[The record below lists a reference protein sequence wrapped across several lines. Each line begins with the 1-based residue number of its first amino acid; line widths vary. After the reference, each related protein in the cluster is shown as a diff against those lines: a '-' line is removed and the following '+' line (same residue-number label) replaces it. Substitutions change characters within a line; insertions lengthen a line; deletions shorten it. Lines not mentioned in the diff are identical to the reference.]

1 MFNKKFKNCVYFF
14 TCILPDYMAHGIP
27 KEIWK
32 NSHFENMTAG
42 FLHRCQNRLRRNT
55 PEIIHFQTW
64 QKLIFTNIA
73 PWQLLFSLNV
83 VCNVSKWYSDHFWGP
98 WHTQKSIFAS
108 MNQYFN
114 NKLSLFHTEA
124 SFDNSEEKFQV
135 FKFISFN
142 ILSTFSDLFK
152 DSIRKYISYYI
163 VMTNKKECFPI
174 SKFSP

>member
-1 MFNKKFKNCVYFF
+1 MCLFF
-14 TCILPDYMAHGIP
+14 YLHFTWLYGSWNPQRNL
-27 KEIWK
+27 K
-32 NSHFENMTAG
+32 NSHFENMTFG
-42 FLHRCQNRLRRNT
+42 FLHRCQNWLRRNT

-114 NKLSLFHTEA
+114 GKSSLFHAEV
-124 SFDNSEEKFQV
+124 SFGTSEEKQLSYFQNGYF
-135 FKFISFN
+135 FK
-142 ILSTFSDLFK
+142 ILWWWHEPHNQVK
-152 DSIRKYISYYI
+152 CR
-163 VMTNKKECFPI
+163 
-174 SKFSP
+174 

>member
-114 NKLSLFHTEA
+114 DKLSLFHAEA
-124 SFDNSEEKFQV
+124 SFDNSEEKQLSYFQNGYF
-135 FKFISFN
+135 FKILWGCHEPYDQVKCRQENELNFWSF
-142 ILSTFSDLFK
+142 
-152 DSIRKYISYYI
+152 Y
-163 VMTNKKECFPI
+163 
-174 SKFSP
+174 

>member
-1 MFNKKFKNCVYFF
+1 MYSVNSRVDSYSKWIRQKWYQFFINKKLKKIFYFF
-14 TCILPDYMAHGIP
+14 TCILPNYVPHDIT
-27 KEIWK
+27 KEFWK

-114 NKLSLFHTEA
+114 GKSSIFFTKVNFDTSEGNQPSYFQTGYIFKILWWFHEA
-124 SFDNSEEKFQV
+124 
-135 FKFISFN
+135 
-142 ILSTFSDLFK
+142 
-152 DSIRKYISYYI
+152 
-163 VMTNKKECFPI
+163 
-174 SKFSP
+174 